1 MKKFLLTVAVA
12 MTAMFATA
20 QTRTYTDNLVV
31 IINGEVADQQT
42 SEITLEEEDGGTY
55 KLSLNHFVLGGFMKI
70 GNIVIDNISVST
82 QDGIEVF
89 TVERNIIIE
98 AGDENTDDWMGPML
112 GEVPVD
118 ITGKMTEHKLYCNI
132 DIDMTSTLGQVI
144 NVKFGQE
151 DLTGIEDV
159 EVEEGIKAIHDLTGR
174 RIDAIT
180 APGIYIIDGKK
191 VLVK

>member
-42 SEITLEEEDGGTY
+42 SEITLEKEDGGTY